1 MKFGLRFAFFLF
13 FCLLFS
19 FSISGVLAADK
30 DDAAIVIS
38 NAESF
43 MGETFES
50 ILLAEQA
57 GADVSNLLDQMTVGG
72 EYLSEAN
79 VLYRAGAYEDA
90 VLFADLC
97 IENVNEIRAESLE
110 LIGTADINHSLTF
123 FWSVLG
129 VILVSIIGFASWHF
143 FKKYYFEQS

>member
-1 MKFGLRFAFFLF
+1 MKFWSGFAFFLF
-13 FCLLFS
+13 FFLLSS

-30 DDAAIVIS
+30 EDVAIVIS

-50 ILLAEQA
+50 ILIAEQS
-57 GADVSNLLDQMTVGG
+57 GADVSSLLDQMTVGG

-79 VLYRAGAYEDA
+79 VMYRAGAYEDA

-97 IENVNEIRAESLE
+97 IETVNEIRAESIE
-110 LIGTADINHSLTF
+110 LIGTAELNFNLTI
-123 FWSVLG
+123 FWSILG
-129 VILVSIIGFASWHF
+129 VILVSVVGYVCWRF
-143 FKKYYFEQS
+143 FKKYFLEQS

>member
-1 MKFGLRFAFFLF
+1 MKFWSGFSFFLF
-13 FCLLFS
+13 FFLLSS

-30 DDAAIVIS
+30 EDVAIVIS

-50 ILLAEQA
+50 ILLAEQS
-57 GADVSNLLDQMTVGG
+57 GADVSSLLDQMTVGG

-79 VLYRAGAYEDA
+79 VMYRAGAYEDA

-97 IENVNEIRAESLE
+97 IETVNEIRAESIE
-110 LIGTADINHSLTF
+110 LIGTAELNFNLTI
-123 FWSVLG
+123 FWSILG
-129 VILVSIIGFASWHF
+129 VILVSVVGYVCWRF
-143 FKKYYFEQS
+143 FKKYFLEQS

>member
-1 MKFGLRFAFFLF
+1 MKFWPNFAFFLF
-13 FCLLFS
+13 FCLLSS
-19 FSISGVLAADK
+19 FSISGVLAADE
-30 DDAAIVIS
+30 DDAAVVIS

-43 MGETFES
+43 IGETFES

-57 GADVSNLLDQMTVGG
+57 GADVSGLIDQMSIGS

-79 VLYRAGAYEDA
+79 VMYRAGAYEDA

-97 IENVNEIRAESLE
+97 IQTVNEIRGESLE
-110 LIGTADINHSLTF
+110 LIGTAENNFNLTI

-129 VILVSIIGFASWHF
+129 VILVSVVGFVSWRF
-143 FKKYYFEQS
+143 FKKYYLERA